1 MTWTRL
7 CRMLYWPNSI
17 VHRYFSSAQEVSG
30 DVATPL
36 LPYTR
41 IAPAAAYAAA
51 VLFALHLATY
61 FVASVRDATLSNA
74 ASIAI
79 GLAALAV
86 AQHLV
91 VFPVVAALNA
101 PQWAK
106 ISAYI
111 WLVVDTATDLMQ
123 LGDTSKSV
131 YLPIRLTVNVL
142 AALWIAAASWRMQ
155 GASRI
160 IGLFVAVDTALYSA
174 LAPFSSLA
182 FVVTIP
188 SLVLLPV
195 WFWLVGRL
203 LARKQ
208 TA

>member
-111 WLVVDTATDLMQ
+111 WLVVDTA
-123 LGDTSKSV
+123 
-131 YLPIRLTVNVL
+131 
-142 AALWIAAASWRMQ
+142 
-155 GASRI
+155 
-160 IGLFVAVDTALYSA
+160 LYSA

>member
-1 MTWTRL
+1 
-7 CRMLYWPNSI
+7 
-17 VHRYFSSAQEVSG
+17 
-30 DVATPL
+30 
-36 LPYTR
+36 
-41 IAPAAAYAAA
+41 
-51 VLFALHLATY
+51 
-61 FVASVRDATLSNA
+61 VRDATLSNA

-111 WLVVDTATDLMQ
+111 WLVVDTATDMMQ

-188 SLVLLPV
+188 SLVLLPA

>member
-1 MTWTRL
+1 MSLR
-7 CRMLYWPNSI
+7 R
-17 VHRYFSSAQEVSG
+17 SS
-30 DVATPL
+30 
-36 LPYTR
+36 PYTR

-74 ASIAI
+74 APIAI

-91 VFPVVAALNA
+91 VFPVVAALSA
-101 PQWAK
+101 STWAK
-106 ISAYI
+106 VAAYA

-123 LGDTSKSV
+123 LGGASKSI
-131 YLPIRLTVNVL
+131 YLPIRLAVNVL
-142 AALWIAAASWRMQ
+142 AALWIAASSWRMQ
-155 GASRI
+155 GATRI

-182 FVVTIP
+182 FVVTLP

-195 WFWLVGRL
+195 WFWLVGHL
-203 LARKQ
+203 LSRQQ
-208 TA
+208 TT